1 MKNIDITEWM
11 LDNHIDS
18 DTEIVMDGKQ
28 VFLADVLE
36 KHLKDQFAIPIIS
49 GSYTKEDA
57 MKWYDGMIKEEWIRI
72 EKKHGYYGH
81 DIGTTEADIE
91 DMYKA
96 EFNYR

>member
-1 MKNIDITEWM
+1 MITKEQY
-11 LDNHIDS
+11 LQALTRVAQYEQEQLN
-18 DTEIVMDGKQ
+18 
-28 VFLADVLE
+28 
-36 KHLKDQFAIPIIS
+36 IPIVS

-57 MKWYDGMIKEEWIRI
+57 MKWYNGMIKEEWIKI